1 MASPTNTT
9 NKSAAGET
17 KGASINNC
25 EDESTQLGGRETE
38 SLSSDAVNQD
48 ENYDCEAD
56 AFESLASRK
65 RKKLKKLKKITP
77 ISIAWLTS
85 PEEVAPVEEKTTA
98 EAKPLPNVRALDYLK
113 EKDDLCSGFDY
124 QDNNLHNNESH
135 RGGVNPDQLR
145 LQDKDTAAMAEREVD
160 LAKGAEEQLDDGL
173 NWLKNEQ
180 KKELDVKML
189 NHQKDVQEGKL
200 SQEDMQQ
207 WNISMAQLQACHQDQ
222 IKQFEEKKSK
232 FIENKINAEQKL
244 RDQSMNDENEQL
256 KDKLMKSHMGKQTSA
271 PSSRDL
277 DRLLDL
283 SFSHHTVTRHKR
295 RKISTGNASVGM
307 SLGESFSYIFIFV
320 YIVTYN
326 NGNLI
331 HRLPLRDS

>member
-1 MASPTNTT
+1 MASPINTT

-17 KGASINNC
+17 KGVSINC

-56 AFESLASRK
+56 AFESLASRQ
-65 RKKLKKLKKITP
+65 RKKLKKLKKINP
-77 ISIAWLTS
+77 ISIALLTP
-85 PEEVAPVEEKTTA
+85 PEKVAPAEEKTTA

-113 EKDDLCSGFDY
+113 EKDDMCSGFDY
-124 QDNNLHNNESH
+124 QDNNLHINESH

-145 LQDKDTAAMAEREVD
+145 LQDKDTAALAEREAD
-160 LAKGAEEQLDDGL
+160 LAKGAEQQLNDGL

-189 NHQKDVQEGKL
+189 DHQKDVQEGKL

-207 WNISMAQLQACHQDQ
+207 WNISMTQLQACHQEQ

-232 FIENKINAEQKL
+232 FIENKMNAEQKL
-244 RDQSMNDENEQL
+244 RDQSMSDENEQL
-256 KDKLMKSHMGKQTSA
+256 KDKRMKSHMDKQTSA

-320 YIVTYN
+320 YLVTYD